1 MENAKKST
9 NGLVTAIVVLAVLLV
24 VALCS
29 TAYFYFKANRNS
41 TEGGNNKTTIVTDKE
56 NKNKNSE
63 KLVVENGF
71 NTSKSLNTSG
81 KTYTLVGS
89 YANSGLN
96 LIFDSTKKK
105 MEVYIAACR
114 FNFTYG
120 IGWVTM
126 NEETCAAEGEK
137 QYEKRGEISFSQE
150 VSDFRIGGFGQ
161 EQSHDTMLFLMKDGT
176 IEYIPIKK
184 GYTGISPD
192 KVKSFGKIPGVEG
205 IIKLYQVS
213 AGGNGASGYTT
224 VLAQKADGSFYD
236 LNESLTSISA
246 WS

>member
-1 MENAKKST
+1 
-9 NGLVTAIVVLAVLLV
+9 
-24 VALCS
+24 
-29 TAYFYFKANRNS
+29 
-41 TEGGNNKTTIVTDKE
+41 
-56 NKNKNSE
+56 
-63 KLVVENGF
+63 
-71 NTSKSLNTSG
+71 
-81 KTYTLVGS
+81 
-89 YANSGLN
+89 
-96 LIFDSTKKK
+96 

-213 AGGNGASGYTT
+213 AGSYAT

>member
-41 TEGGNNKTTIVTDKE
+41 TERGNNTTIVTGKE
-56 NKNKNSE
+56 NKNNNSE

-81 KTYTLVGS
+81 KTYTLVGG

-96 LIFDSTKKK
+96 LRFDSTKKT

-120 IGWVTM
+120 LGWVTM

-205 IIKLYQVS
+205 IIKLYQV
-213 AGGNGASGYTT
+213 ATGGNGASGYTT

>member
-9 NGLVTAIVVLAVLLV
+9 NGLVKAIVVLAVLLV

-41 TEGGNNKTTIVTDKE
+41 TERGNNTTIVTGKE
-56 NKNKNSE
+56 NKNNNSE

-81 KTYTLVGS
+81 KTYTLVGG

-96 LIFDSTKKK
+96 LRFDSTKKT

-120 IGWVTM
+120 LGWVTM

-184 GYTGISPD
+184 GYIGISPD

-205 IIKLYQVS
+205 IIKLYQVA